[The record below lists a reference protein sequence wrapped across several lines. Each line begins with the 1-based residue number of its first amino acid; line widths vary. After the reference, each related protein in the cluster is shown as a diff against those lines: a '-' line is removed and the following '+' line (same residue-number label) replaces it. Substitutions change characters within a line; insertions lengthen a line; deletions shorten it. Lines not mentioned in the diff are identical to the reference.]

1 MPLAVFA
8 FAMTLLSGCSEHRS
22 VPQPTPQ
29 AAAQPQTPTTAAG
42 PAEEQPGS
50 VIKGSAAPGGVAATF
65 EAHLKDGQVQKIAE
79 ARTPTGTGEYSFYGA
94 RLVEYHGSALQS
106 AASIELK
113 FSMSGGVIAATS
125 SAGKVS
131 DDEINAIRTRA
142 QVLRSAAAARQA
154 TQGHGG

>member
-1 MPLAVFA
+1 MPLAMFA
-8 FAMTLLSGCSEHRS
+8 FAMTLMSGCSERHS
-22 VPQPTPQ
+22 APQ
-29 AAAQPQTPTTAAG
+29 AAAQQQAPTTAAE
-42 PAEEQPGS
+42 PAEEPAEPGS

-65 EAHLKDGQVQKIAE
+65 AAHLKDGQVQKIAE
-79 ARTPTGTGEYSFYGA
+79 TRTPTGTGEYSFYGA
-94 RLVEYHGSALQS
+94 RLVQYHGNALQS

-113 FSMSGGVIAATS
+113 FDMSGGVIAATS

-142 QVLRSAAAARQA
+142 QVLRSAATAQRA